1 MGTPLEVHRA
11 EGGGGL
17 ETGRGWRAQGAV
29 VASEACALTDLAV
42 LAAGV
47 VSGRDGAGADGV
59 VMLGAYG
66 EYGATRSLALY
77 RGLMA
82 WRRLLSA
89 DAVTVLEPFFRSHL
103 PGPGSG
109 RGELRRALKVNLHI
123 QSQLIVCL
131 TTYMIQP
138 SWIRARDFLKYI
150 FSNKYGY
157 FTLGPIG
164 AC

>member
-17 ETGRGWRAQGAV
+17 EAWWGWRAQGAV
-29 VASEACALTDLAV
+29 LTSAACALTDLAV
-42 LAAGV
+42 LVAGM
-47 VSGRDGAGADGV
+47 VSGRDGADADGG

-82 WRRLLSA
+82 WRRLLGK
-89 DAVTVLEPFFRSHL
+89 DAVAVLEPFGWGHL

-109 RGELRRALKVNLHI
+109 RGELRSVWLGRVLHESARGE
-123 QSQLIVCL
+123 QDVMGDDHLAPTFHAMAACAIVC
-131 TTYMIQP
+131 
-138 SWIRARDFLKYI
+138 SVFFI
-150 FSNKYGY
+150 FNLS
-157 FTLGPIG
+157 
-164 AC
+164 

>member
-103 PGPGSG
+103 
-109 RGELRRALKVNLHI
+109 KVNLHI